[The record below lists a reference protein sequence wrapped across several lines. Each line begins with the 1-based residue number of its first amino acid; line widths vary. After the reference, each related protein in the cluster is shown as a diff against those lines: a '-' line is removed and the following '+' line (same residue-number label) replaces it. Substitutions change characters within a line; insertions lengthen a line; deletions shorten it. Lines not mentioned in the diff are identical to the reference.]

1 MSCKPETS
9 LHGYEDDRIFDP
21 NESIF
26 IVRNSHGHAVN
37 KSKGSSNDQKTSYW
51 ILLNIKHQE
60 GCVCIEHYTPR

>member
-26 IVRNSHGHAVN
+26 IERNSHGHAVN
-37 KSKGSSNDQKTSYW
+37 KSKGSSNDQKTSY
-51 ILLNIKHQE
+51 
-60 GCVCIEHYTPR
+60 